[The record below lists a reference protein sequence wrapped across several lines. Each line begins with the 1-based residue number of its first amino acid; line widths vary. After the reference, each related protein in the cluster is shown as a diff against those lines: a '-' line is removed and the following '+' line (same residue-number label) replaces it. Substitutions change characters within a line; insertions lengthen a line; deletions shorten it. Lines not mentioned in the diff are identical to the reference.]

1 MEKIDFRPIT
11 DIINIFRFSGY
22 VVRGIEFVGSR
33 IDIIIDEYALRP
45 SVLEHLIRSYDF
57 RLISTHIDNQDLFV
71 IQYRPNSEE

>member
-22 VVRGIEFVGSR
+22 DVRGIEFVGSR

-45 SVLEHLIRSYDF
+45 PVLEHLIRSYDF

-71 IQYRPNSEE
+71 IQYTPKSEE